1 MENEIFEVIVVF
13 GFQHYVTIH
22 NLYPNS
28 LPVFHFIF
36 ILILMKDRIV
46 FPLLLSK
53 QTSQM
58 LLCSK
63 PITFL
68 LLSKLLWEFSSL
80 NGSAAE
86 ILQLSNLITLLL
98 LVFSVDE
105 NLGSWRNGISEETAQ
120 SPGPASDAPQGT
132 LVLAAKR
139 TNRPDIL
146 SRFKRY
152 RGGWDIANRHYWAVS
167 LGSFLSFNSLI
178 VIYEM
183 CAYLQSI

>member
-68 LLSKLLWEFSSL
+68 LLSKLL
-80 NGSAAE
+80 
-86 ILQLSNLITLLL
+86 
-98 LVFSVDE
+98 
-105 NLGSWRNGISEETAQ
+105 
-120 SPGPASDAPQGT
+120 
-132 LVLAAKR
+132 
-139 TNRPDIL
+139 
-146 SRFKRY
+146 
-152 RGGWDIANRHYWAVS
+152 
-167 LGSFLSFNSLI
+167 
-178 VIYEM
+178 
-183 CAYLQSI
+183 